1 MGFDKLSFDLGG
13 ETVLERSVRAFDEC
27 PEVDE
32 LVIVTGASGENAQR
46 AAARCKKPV
55 RLVKGGSTRAESAR
69 SGVVA
74 AHGRMVAVHDA
85 ARPFVSQSVIADT
98 IAAAARCGAAAPAV
112 PVKDTIKQAKGG
124 NGKTVPEGCMVENTP
139 DRSTL
144 YAVQTPQCF
153 DRAAYLA
160 ALDELD
166 EASARLV
173 TDDCSLF
180 ELTGRPVELVQGDY
194 ANIKITTREDLPR
207 AENGG
212 KKMRIGH
219 GYDVHRLV
227 EGRKLILGGVE
238 VPYEK
243 GLLGHSDADVLAH
256 AVMDAV
262 LGAAALGDIGQHFP
276 DTAEEYAGADSL
288 MLARRVAEIMTE
300 HGWRIEN
307 IDATILCQRPKLAPH
322 IPAMRAKLAEAF
334 GMPVDAV
341 SVKATTEEHLGFTGE
356 GLGIVNRTRAGQLAK
371 GALIVM
377 AVYLVANI
385 LNMRTVTWLLNSL
398 LQVGLLT
405 LVVLFQPEIRRALER
420 MGQTD
425 QWAYRFFN
433 KNRYNDTSLKGAWRS
448 AIIAICDAAE
458 RFSETK
464 TGALIVLERNTNL
477 SEIVRTGTPVNSAV
491 NLEVLGTIFYE
502 GTPLHDGAAIIENG
516 RIKAAGCVLPL
527 SNNLDM
533 GKDMGTRHRA
543 GLGMSENSDAI
554 VVVVS
559 EETGIISL
567 AKNGVLIR
575 RLDRQNLFNLL
586 QEEVV
591 PPEETEEDNESV
603 LKKLLRKGGNA
614 PHAKAE

>member
-1 MGFDKLSFDLGG
+1 MRSLFRKIREANRPFCTALVAAAGSSSRMGGTDKLMKFLDNVP
-13 ETVLERSVRAFDEC
+13 VLMRTLTA
-27 PEVDE
+27 
-32 LVIVTGASGENAQR
+32 LQR
-46 AAARCKKPV
+46 AAAIDEIV
-55 RLVKGGSTRAESAR
+55 I
-69 SGVVA
+69 
-74 AHGRMVAVHDA
+74 A
-85 ARPFVSQSVIADT
+85 AREDALVDISTLCKTYGITKCSKVVRGGESRCHSVLLAALEASPEARLLAVQDGARPLVTPALIDRT
-98 IAAAARCGAAAPAV
+98 VEAAAKCGAAAPAV

-124 NGKTVPEGCMVENTP
+124 GGKTVPEGCMVENTP

-288 MLARRVAEIMTE
+288 MLARRVAEIVTE

-356 GLGIVNRTRAGQLAK
+356 GLGIAAHAV
-371 GALIVM
+371 ALIE
-377 AVYLVANI
+377 AV
-385 LNMRTVTWLLNSL
+385 
-398 LQVGLLT
+398 
-405 LVVLFQPEIRRALER
+405 
-420 MGQTD
+420 
-425 QWAYRFFN
+425 
-433 KNRYNDTSLKGAWRS
+433 
-448 AIIAICDAAE
+448 
-458 RFSETK
+458 
-464 TGALIVLERNTNL
+464 
-477 SEIVRTGTPVNSAV
+477 
-491 NLEVLGTIFYE
+491 
-502 GTPLHDGAAIIENG
+502 
-516 RIKAAGCVLPL
+516 
-527 SNNLDM
+527 
-533 GKDMGTRHRA
+533 
-543 GLGMSENSDAI
+543 
-554 VVVVS
+554 
-559 EETGIISL
+559 
-567 AKNGVLIR
+567 
-575 RLDRQNLFNLL
+575 
-586 QEEVV
+586 
-591 PPEETEEDNESV
+591 
-603 LKKLLRKGGNA
+603 
-614 PHAKAE
+614 